1 MEIHVV
7 EWIPSP
13 LRGSFGVESVL
24 QGFHHAHV
32 VRMAPPPAC
41 ALSSFQDS
49 FSGSVNSLQPCVPR
63 PFRTPSPLRS
73 THRLPAF
80 FRPFRTPSPHRS
92 THRLP
97 AFFRPFRTPSF
108 RFGLN
113 SAADLCSLSFRACLF
128 GSHSLCHTGLS
139 CGSLL
144 GVGCLRI
151 WGRLCLSST
160 VCCGFKGDKK

>member
-80 FRPFRTPSPHRS
+80 FRPFRTPS
-92 THRLP
+92 
-97 AFFRPFRTPSF
+97 F